1 LRRCC
6 PNSTSEAALHDGR
19 PVHRAITRA
28 LRAHGSSG
36 ATSLRGIWGF
46 HGDHR
51 PHGDRPFQI
60 GRRVPTV
67 TVVIDTPERIG
78 RAFPIIDVLTREH
91 GLVTSE
97 LVPAAR
103 NTIGCP
109 GPPRAVGP

>member
-1 LRRCC
+1 M
-6 PNSTSEAALHDGR
+6 
-19 PVHRAITRA
+19 
-28 LRAHGSSG
+28 
-36 ATSLRGIWGF
+36 
-46 HGDHR
+46 
-51 PHGDRPFQI
+51 
-60 GRRVPTV
+60 

-78 RAFPIIDVLTREH
+78 RAFPIIDVLAREH